1 MLGITLL
8 GCSAAVADEASDQ
21 SCVSAAAS
29 RVPSV
34 PGATIK
40 ALRILITPR
49 IFRVPNDETSRMLEV
64 EINSASINATYVYI
78 CKLESSRNAV
88 LDLISKSGTFR
99 EAKRRLTTAAFVWPP
114 TLILS
119 QTTVTSLIHLK

>member
-1 MLGITLL
+1 MLGITVL

-29 RVPSV
+29 RAPSV

-78 CKLESSRNAV
+78 CKIESSRNAV
-88 LDLISKSGTFR
+88 LDLISIR
-99 EAKRRLTTAAFVWPP
+99 
-114 TLILS
+114 
-119 QTTVTSLIHLK
+119 